1 MVALTAKQKA
11 FVAEY
16 LIDLNATQAAIR
28 AGYAEKTAYSQGQR
42 LLKHVEIQAAIQ
54 KAQANREKRTEITQD
69 RVLAELAK
77 LGFSDMRQFT
87 AWGPGGV
94 GLKSSD
100 ELTDEEAACVA
111 EVSETVT
118 QAGGTVRFKLHDKK
132 GALELLARH
141 LGMLNDKLAI
151 IGEVQYEIKKPEG
164 L

>member
-1 MVALTAKQKA
+1 MAGLTMKQKA
-11 FVAEY
+11 FVAEI
-16 LIDLNATQAAIR
+16 LVDLNATQAALR
-28 AGYAEKTAYSQGQR
+28 AGYSAKNAMHIGYQLLQKTLVQ
-42 LLKHVEIQAAIQ
+42 EAIQ
-54 KAQANREKRTEITQD
+54 KAQVNREKRTEITQD